1 MTRFVRNRRTARSI
15 AATLFAL
22 FLLVLGAMPAAGA
35 PRFDPLPPEQPLVLW
50 GDTYGVGGIATS
62 VPRSSMDV
70 VHDNCTNTLGASTED
85 FFSLNCGKYLVD
97 PWQVNQKEIDAAKG
111 AIGIRDGLNHF
122 GLNSAPPAYVQL
134 PEGGWD
140 RFSLGWGT
148 LRIIMHRDNI
158 DLHRDIVIKL
168 YGAPNNNYH
177 VYITGFYGDAKTPAD
192 RNTDVILTDYQ
203 PGNVEAEILPSK
215 PNGGWVS
222 EGTALQMVQTSWG
235 GSTNCGDAGCASL
248 TMILVNPNNER
259 VTALRFTQGHVDKS
273 GRPLPELLWTNA
285 AAK

>member
-1 MTRFVRNRRTARSI
+1 MRIMRNNPIVRAITMLGL
-15 AATLFAL
+15 LFAML
-22 FLLVLGAMPAAGA
+22 IGAMPAVAA

-50 GDTYGVGGIATS
+50 GDTFGVGGIATN

-70 VHDNCTNTLGASTED
+70 VHGPCHNTLGASTED
-85 FFSLNCGKYLVD
+85 FLSNDCGKYLGEPGKVSQAD
-97 PWQVNQKEIDAAKG
+97 IDRAKG

-122 GLNSAPPAYVQL
+122 GLNFAPPAYVQL

-148 LRIIMHRDNI
+148 IRVIMHRDDI

-168 YGAPNNNYH
+168 YGEPNNNYH
-177 VYITGFYGDAKTPAD
+177 VYITGFYGDAKTPTD

-222 EGTALQMVQTSWG
+222 EGTALQMVDTSMG
-235 GSTNCGDAGCASL
+235 GSHNCGDAGCAKL
-248 TMILVNPNNER
+248 TMILINPNNER
-259 VTALRFTQGHVDKS
+259 VTAIRFTAGNVDKN
-273 GRPLPELLWTNA
+273 GKLIPQLLWTNA
-285 AAK
+285 GN